1 MADQARV
8 VFLLV
13 DGIGDVSVPEFEER
27 TPLEVAHIPHLDALA
42 AAGLTGLM
50 DPVEP
55 GLACGSDT
63 AHMSIFGYDPRIHYR
78 GRGAFES
85 MGAGIP
91 MSPGDI
97 AFKCN
102 FATLDPNSGIVVSRR
117 ADRHF
122 EHVGPILCQA
132 LDGLQLPGYPQ
143 HSVSVKYATEHRC
156 GVVLRGPGLTDAVGD
171 TDPLKDHLPLKRS
184 LPTDDTPEAEFT
196 CGLVNALSDAFRAV
210 LEPHPIN
217 QRRASEG
224 QAVAN
229 VVLLRGCGSRIRV
242 PSFEERHGMRPCLV
256 APTKIIAGLGMSFDI
271 DALDA
276 PGATGSYD
284 SMFHAKV
291 ETICDA
297 VTGCYRAPA
306 EGAREQQQQEQQQ
319 QQQEMQAQSGHGGN
333 TTALEDAKPTS
344 SAAGACVERTTG
356 AEAGAGNGSG
366 DDGSYQFGFV
376 HVKAVDD
383 TGHDRMLQN
392 KVRFLEVVD
401 QMVAQML
408 RRLWE
413 AEAAGQGRYVMVL
426 TGDHSTPVMFGDHSN
441 EPVPFAIASVRSAVE
456 ALGGPDYIRSVP
468 LGPIPLPDVKKPPS
482 STELCKQAAFK
493 DARRKAAWA
502 GRPWDPAMPAE
513 VFGPWR
519 EPWPQVVRGDPV
531 RAFDEVSVARGALGR
546 FPGSQVM
553 GLVKQFAGV
562 AVGAP

>member
-1 MADQARV
+1 MSDQARV

-13 DGIGDVSVPEFEER
+13 DGIGDVSVPEFGER
-27 TPLEVAHIPHLDALA
+27 TPLEVAHIPHLDSLA
-42 AAGLTGLM
+42 AAGLTGLL

-63 AHMSIFGYDPRIHYR
+63 AHMSIFGYDPRIYYR

-102 FATLDPNSGIVVSRR
+102 FATLDPTSGIVVSRR
-117 ADRHF
+117 ADRNF

-132 LDGLQLPGYPQ
+132 LDGLPVPGYPE

-171 TDPLKDHLPLKRS
+171 TDPLKDNLPLKRS
-184 LPTDDTPEAEFT
+184 LPTDDTPEARLT
-196 CGLVNALSDAFRAV
+196 CGLVNALSEAFRVV
-210 LEPHPIN
+210 LEAHPIN
-217 QRRASEG
+217 QRRAAEG
-224 QAVAN
+224 LTVAN
-229 VVLLRGCGSRIRV
+229 MVLLRGCGSRIRV
-242 PSFEERHGMRPCLV
+242 PSFQERHGMRPCLV

-297 VTGCYRAPA
+297 VTGGYRGPA
-306 EGAREQQQQEQQQ
+306 EEAREQQQQQQG
-319 QQQEMQAQSGHGGN
+319 MQKQ
-333 TTALEDAKPTS
+333 S
-344 SAAGACVERTTG
+344 SAASGD
-356 AEAGAGNGSG
+356 AEPSPSAAGPAGEGSPGAGAGAGVNGG
-366 DDGSYQFGFV
+366 GYQFGFV

-401 QMVAQML
+401 RIVAQML

-413 AEAAGQGRYVMVL
+413 AEVAGRGRYLVVL
-426 TGDHSTPVMFGDHSN
+426 TGDHSTPVLFGDHSN
-441 EPVPFAIASVRSAVE
+441 EPVPFAIASVRFAVE

-468 LGPIPLPDVKKPPS
+468 LGPIPLPDVKNPPS
-482 STELCKQAAFK
+482 SAELCKQAAFK

-519 EPWPQVVRGDPV
+519 EPWPQAVRGDPV

-553 GLVKQFAGV
+553 GLVKQF
-562 AVGAP
+562 VGLPVKAT

>member
-42 AAGLTGLM
+42 AAGLTGLL

-63 AHMSIFGYDPRIHYR
+63 AHMSIFGYDPRIYYR

-102 FATLDPNSGIVVSRR
+102 FATLDPTSGIVVSRR
-117 ADRHF
+117 ADRNF

-132 LDGLQLPGYPQ
+132 LDGLPLPGYPE

-171 TDPLKDHLPLKRS
+171 TDPLKDNLPLKRS
-184 LPTDDTPEAEFT
+184 LPTDNTPEAKFT
-196 CGLVNALSDAFRAV
+196 CGLVNALSEAFRVV
-210 LEPHPIN
+210 LESHPIN
-217 QRRASEG
+217 QHRAAEG
-224 QAVAN
+224 LTVAN

-242 PSFEERHGMRPCLV
+242 PSFQEQHGMRPCLV

-297 VTGCYRAPA
+297 VTGCYRDPA
-306 EGAREQQQQEQQQ
+306 EGAREQQQQQQQ
-319 QQQEMQAQSGHGGN
+319 QGMQGQ
-333 TTALEDAKPTS
+333 S
-344 SAAGACVERTTG
+344 SAAGNSKALGDADPFHLAAGPGGEGSPG
-356 AEAGAGNGSG
+356 AGAVAGNGG
-366 DDGSYQFGFV
+366 GNDDGSYQFGFV

-401 QMVAQML
+401 RMVAQML

-413 AEAAGQGRYVMVL
+413 AEAAGRGRYLLVL
-426 TGDHSTPVMFGDHSN
+426 TGDHSTPVLFGDHSN
-441 EPVPFAIASVRSAVE
+441 EPVPFAIASVRFAVE
-456 ALGGPDYIRSVP
+456 ALGGPAYIRSVP
-468 LGPIPLPDVKKPPS
+468 LGPIPLPDVKNPPS
-482 STELCKQAAFK
+482 SAELCKQAAFK

-519 EPWPQVVRGDPV
+519 EPWPQAVRGDPV

-562 AVGAP
+562 PVKAT